1 MSDRYRPDFSG
12 GLASEFLEASKNQGG
27 GLIREIM
34 NFGGKNELSLAE
46 ANDAMLAQA
55 LHESGNNVR
64 GGRNESEIINLVDGD
79 DGGGKMSARKV
90 PPCER
95 ARSTSPAPSGEQ
107 RSGYLHFTSGQT
119 HGNPSERP
127 RSTSPKPS
135 GSMRVFS
142 RIEGTTMKNMH
153 AHQPKEERK
162 KLSMEHKEDRKSAK
176 KRMKKLI
183 EDSSKGRKEDVGRN
197 VCQSLGV
204 PLSQVSAYERG
215 EVNDMFGNPFRSP
228 NVVNAYD
235 AINESDSDSD

>member
-1 MSDRYRPDFSG
+1 
-12 GLASEFLEASKNQGG
+12 
-27 GLIREIM
+27 
-34 NFGGKNELSLAE
+34 
-46 ANDAMLAQA
+46 
-55 LHESGNNVR
+55 
-64 GGRNESEIINLVDGD
+64 
-79 DGGGKMSARKV
+79 
-90 PPCER
+90 
-95 ARSTSPAPSGEQ
+95 
-107 RSGYLHFTSGQT
+107 
-119 HGNPSERP
+119 
-127 RSTSPKPS
+127 
-135 GSMRVFS
+135 
-142 RIEGTTMKNMH
+142 MKNMH

-204 PLSQVSAYERG
+204 PLSQVSAHERG